1 MLLAALTLLAP
12 LSACTQTATTENTEV
27 VGGAHPAPAERAAE
41 SPNAES
47 PHGSSPSPAPAP
59 ALTTP
64 AAADGTALAV
74 LVSLEE
80 KGRAPKMAYDRD
92 SFGWR
97 DDLDRN
103 G

>member
-12 LSACTQTATTENTEV
+12 LSACAPTTSTENTEV
-27 VGGAHPAPAERAAE
+27 AGGAHSAPQAPSE